1 MAQYVIGDLQG
12 CFKEFK
18 AILATLAFNPSQDTL
33 YLVGDI
39 VARGPDSLSCL
50 RFIKDNASSVKT
62 TLGNHD
68 LHLISTFLL
77 NKQPNPK
84 DLLADIFT
92 APDRNELIEY
102 LQARPLALFLP
113 EFNSL
118 VCHAGLSPEWT
129 LAQALKAAK
138 IAEQAYQGKDA
149 RYYLA
154 NMYQNGPTRWQDAK
168 TEIEKFCYTI
178 NAFTRMRYFT
188 SDFKMDLSSKGSPA
202 QDSPL
207 IPWFELPRASS
218 LNDLTVI
225 FGHWAAL
232 EGKTNS
238 NQFQAIDTGC
248 VWGQALT
255 ALNLETQQRTQQKSL

>member
-1 MAQYVIGDLQG
+1 MADYAIGDLQG
-12 CFKEFK
+12 CFNEFK
-18 AILATLAFNPSQDTL
+18 AILETIKFNPSQDTI

-50 RFIKDNASSVKT
+50 RFIKDNAGSIKT

-77 NKQPNPK
+77 NKQPNPN
-84 DLLADIFT
+84 DYLADIFS
-92 APDRNELIEY
+92 APDKHELIAF
-102 LQARPLALFLP
+102 LQAQPLARFLP
-113 EFNSL
+113 KYNCL
-118 VCHAGLSPEWT
+118 ICHAGLSPEWT
-129 LAQALKAAK
+129 LEQGLSAAK
-138 IAEQAYQGKDA
+138 TAEQQYQSTDA
-149 RYYLA
+149 HYYLS
-154 NMYQNGPTRWQDAK
+154 NMYQNGPNQWATAQ

-188 SDFKMDLSSKGSPA
+188 SDFKMDLNSKSSPTQGS
-202 QDSPL
+202 SL
-207 IPWFELPRASS
+207 IPWFELPRTSS
-218 LNDLTVI
+218 LNDITIV

-238 NQFQAIDTGC
+238 KQFQAIDTGC

-255 ALNLETQQRTQQKSL
+255 ALNLKTLQRTQQKTL